1 MSICKAFNTHFQE
14 FIDDVL
20 RILPNNKDIKTAKFY
35 ISAVT
40 KINPTLLIKGWR
52 EYVTDQYESD
62 IKNCDFSFFLEK
74 NYNNDLTEFNDGN
87 KVLNA
92 INLIKHQSRLMSDK
106 NKTNITKYIKN
117 LTKLSKLYEN

>member
-1 MSICKAFNTHFQE
+1 MSICKAFNKHFQE

-35 ISAVT
+35 TGTVA

-52 EYVTDQYESD
+52 EYVTEQYDAE

-74 NYNNDLTEFNDGN
+74 DYNKDVTDLNNSN
-87 KVLNA
+87 KMLDS
-92 INLIKHQSRLMSDK
+92 INLIKNQTRLMSDK
-106 NKTNITKYIKN
+106 NKSNVIKYIKN
-117 LTKLSKLYEN
+117 LTKLSKLYNA

>member
-35 ISAVT
+35 IGSVI

-52 EYVTDQYESD
+52 EYITYPYDTD
-62 IKNCDFSFFLEK
+62 ITNCDFSFFLEK
-74 NYNNDLTEFNDGN
+74 DYNEDLNYLKDNN
-87 KVLNA
+87 KMLNA
-92 INLIKHQSRLMSDK
+92 INLIKDQARLMSEQNK
-106 NKTNITKYIKN
+106 NNIIKYIKN
-117 LTKLSKLYEN
+117 LTKLSKLYNA

>member
-35 ISAVT
+35 ISTVV

>member
-35 ISAVT
+35 ISTVA

-62 IKNCDFSFFLEK
+62 IENCDFSFFLEK

-106 NKTNITKYIKN
+106 NKINITKYIKN

>member
-35 ISAVT
+35 ISTVA

-62 IKNCDFSFFLEK
+62 IENCDFSFFLEK

-87 KVLNA
+87 KILNA

-106 NKTNITKYIKN
+106 NKINITKYIKN

>member
-35 ISAVT
+35 ISTVV
-40 KINPTLLIKGWR
+40 KINPTLLIQGWR

-62 IKNCDFSFFLEK
+62 IENCDFSFFLEK

-106 NKTNITKYIKN
+106 NKINITKYIKN